1 MKSELS
7 WKSFMSISVSHIVF
21 QNRNNTHFLKS
32 FHMGVSVSTLYPGY
46 KLGSSNYGEK
56 KLNSV
61 NHRNPEESLC
71 KLEKLLLTRINF

>member
-7 WKSFMSISVSHIVF
+7 WKSFVSILVSHIVF
-21 QNRNNTHFLKS
+21 QNRNNTHFLER
-32 FHMGVSVSTLYPGY
+32 FHMGISVSTLYPGY
-46 KLGSSNYGEK
+46 KLGSSYYGEK
-56 KLNSV
+56 KLNSG